1 VCDSRSSDGRPRTID
16 TSAGSV
22 YPLGKKPRL
31 GNLLALQNKAFGVL
45 RRTLHDGGYEHDWVG
60 LPTDPAFEDSGSG
73 ACR

>member
-1 VCDSRSSDGRPRTID
+1 VCDSRSSDGRLRTID
-16 TSAGSV
+16 TSAGSL

-45 RRTLHDGGYEHDWVG
+45 RTTLHDGGYDWVG
-60 LPTDPAFEDSGSG
+60 LPTDPAFEDGGSI